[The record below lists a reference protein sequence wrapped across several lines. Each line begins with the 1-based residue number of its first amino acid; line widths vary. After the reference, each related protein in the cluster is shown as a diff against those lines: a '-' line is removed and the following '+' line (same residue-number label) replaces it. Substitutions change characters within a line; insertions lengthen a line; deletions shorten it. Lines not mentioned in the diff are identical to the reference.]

1 MSSKLNIKASEIR
14 EQIAQSTPDKKAFS
28 NEPNQVQKVKPKL
41 QNFRF
46 DNETAALLDDLSFLL
61 CGSNKTL
68 TLKAALHAL
77 QQLSPEQQRNLL
89 MSIK

>member
-1 MSSKLNIKASEIR
+1 MAVNINKDLIKN
-14 EQIAQSTPDKKAFS
+14 QITDTVPEKKAFS

-61 CGSNKTL
+61 CGSNKTQ